1 MANITEE
8 HLHHMARRHHATMQK
23 LDGIRER
30 VSGVVQRSLGAIEM
44 GAGSWIGG
52 MIEGRWNGATVG
64 PVPINLGVGVLLLAG
79 SFANFPNE
87 KVSEHLSHLG
97 NGFVGSYLAAMG
109 YAFGKRWRE
118 TGKLIGGG
126 DATWLNPYDD
136 LQRGAAPAAPV
147 PPVGAVHNG
156 NLSPEQMAAIVANMQ
171 AAAGAPVAGY

>member
-1 MANITEE
+1 MAHITEE

-23 LDGIRER
+23 LDGIRAQ
-30 VSGVVQRSLGAIEM
+30 VSNVVQRSLGAIEM

-52 MIEGRWNGATVG
+52 MIEGRWNGAALG

-87 KVSEHLSHLG
+87 KVSEHLSNLG
-97 NGFVGSYLAAMG
+97 NGFVGSYLAAHG
-109 YAFGKRWRE
+109 YAFGKHWRE

-136 LQRGAAPAAPV
+136 LQPKGPAAPAAP
-147 PPVGAVHNG
+147 PPT
-156 NLSPEQMAAIVANMQ
+156 
-171 AAAGAPVAGY
+171 AGW